1 MPANTSAFSAFIAPD
16 VHEMYVET
24 GKERPPEYDLWM
36 NVGTLDYNP
45 VTDKQVAGLGT
56 LVDKPE
62 GTMFSLDDPIMGGSK
77 TYTATAGGL
86 AFECTWEMW
95 RDDLYG
101 LMMEFAR
108 ELARSG
114 RYREEISGHSVLNN
128 AFSNSYTGFTA
139 GESLCHTSHARLDG
153 GTAQANRPS
162 VDVGF
167 SFAGIQAGI
176 QNFHRML
183 NERGLPRVMAPSM
196 AIIAPQNLF
205 AAREILGSSG
215 KPYTADNEINS
226 LVAEDLSWMVSH
238 YLTDENYWFLL
249 APKGVHNL
257 NYYWRDRPIFDNFD
271 DPWTK
276 SAVFTV
282 YQRHTQGYGS
292 YRGVYGSTG

>member
-1 MPANTSAFSAFIAPD
+1 MPANTAAFSAFIAPD

-24 GKERPPEYDLWM
+24 GKERPSEYALFM
-36 NVGTLDYNP
+36 NVGDLDYNP
-45 VTDKQVAGLGT
+45 VTDRQVAGLGT
-56 LVDKPE
+56 LADKPE
-62 GTMFSLDDPIMGGSK
+62 GSMFTLDEPIVGGTK

-86 AFECTWEMW
+86 AFEVTWEMW

-114 RYREEISGHSVLNN
+114 RYREETSAFSVLNN
-128 AFSNSYTGFTA
+128 AFSTSFTGFTA
-139 GESLCHTSHARLDG
+139 SESLCSTSHARLDG

-162 VDVGF
+162 VDIGF
-167 SFAGIQAGI
+167 SFAGLQAGI
-176 QNFHRML
+176 INFHSMV
-183 NERGLPRVMAPSM
+183 NERGLPRVMAPSNVV
-196 AIIAPQNLF
+196 ISPDNLF

-226 LVAEDLSWMVSH
+226 LLAEDLSWTVVH
-238 YLTDENYWFLL
+238 YLTTSSYWFML

-257 NYYWRDRPIFDNFD
+257 NFFWRDRPIFDSFD

-276 SAVFTV
+276 NAVFTV

>member
-1 MPANTSAFSAFIAPD
+1 MAANTAAFSAFIAPD
-16 VHEMYVET
+16 IHEVYVET
-24 GKERPPEYDLWM
+24 GKERPSEYALFM
-36 NVGTLDYNP
+36 NVGDLDYNP
-45 VTDKQVAGLGT
+45 VTDRQVAGLGT
-56 LVDKPE
+56 LADKPE
-62 GTMFSLDDPIMGGSK
+62 GAMFTLDEPITGGTK

-86 AFECTWEMW
+86 AFEVTWEMW

-114 RYREEISGHSVLNN
+114 RYREETSAFSVLNN
-128 AFSNSYTGFTA
+128 AFSTSFTGFTS
-139 GESLCHTSHARLDG
+139 GESLCSTSHARLDG

-162 VDVGF
+162 VDIGF
-167 SFAGIQAGI
+167 SFAGLQAGI
-176 QNFHRML
+176 INFHNMV
-183 NERGLPRVMAPSM
+183 NERGMPRVMAPSNVV
-196 AIIAPQNLF
+196 ISPDNLF

-226 LVAEDLSWMVSH
+226 LMAEDLSWTVVH
-238 YLTDENYWFLL
+238 YLTTASYWFLL

-257 NYYWRDRPIFDNFD
+257 NFFWRDRPIFDSFD

-276 SAVFTV
+276 NAVFTV

>member
-62 GTMFSLDDPIMGGSK
+62 GTMFSLDDPIAWAGARPTPRLRAASPSNAPGRCG
-77 TYTATAGGL
+77 ATIS
-86 AFECTWEMW
+86 T
-95 RDDLYG
+95 D

-114 RYREEISGHSVLNN
+114 RYREEISGHSVPQQRLQQLLHR
-128 AFSNSYTGFTA
+128 FTS
-139 GESLCHTSHARLDG
+139 GESLCQTPPCARLDG

-205 AAREILGSSG
+205 AAREILGSKAASRTR
-215 KPYTADNEINS
+215 PTTRS
-226 LVAEDLSWMVSH
+226 TVSS
-238 YLTDENYWFLL
+238 
-249 APKGVHNL
+249 PKTSRG
-257 NYYWRDRPIFDNFD
+257 W
-271 DPWTK
+271 
-276 SAVFTV
+276 SAT
-282 YQRHTQGYGS
+282 T
-292 YRGVYGSTG
+292 